1 MNTRDRKI
9 SLPIKFAFGAG
20 QIAEAIKTNSLEF
33 FLLFYY
39 VQVLHLDPI
48 LAGTALLLA
57 LVVDGITDPI
67 IGALSDNFHSR
78 LGRRH
83 PFMYASA
90 VPFGLMFYLL
100 FSPPE
105 GIFGTDLFIW
115 LTFFAISL
123 RVMMTFFLVPY
134 YALGAELTENYSER
148 TALVAMRNIL
158 SFLAA
163 MALSIVAFRVYFKS
177 TDAFPQ
183 GQLNPDAYPAFAFTF
198 AIVCVIAILI
208 STRGTQSQ
216 IPYLHI
222 SKSEGSLFAGGI
234 KDFYKYFYKG
244 LGEVLKNRAFLS
256 IFLVS
261 ITFFILS
268 GLQRALVLHM
278 NTYFWALET
287 AKMQYMFYAFFV
299 STVITIPF
307 VKYLINWLDKKKT
320 MYLGLAIIL
329 SSFVLPTILRLIGLF
344 PENDSTLLLPILII
358 SQITTGFGM
367 GIMVVGMGSIMADIA
382 DDQELK
388 TGKRQ
393 EGLIFSF
400 VTFAMKATSGAGH
413 FFAGLALSVI
423 SFPTEDDVKPGDIPE
438 DVLYNLGMVY
448 GPSVLIFGLVCFY
461 FFSFYDITR
470 ASHEKTLETLIIR
483 RLATGDVA
491 DKRTLEITNDKSTQL
506 SE

>member
-1 MNTRDRKI
+1 MRDRKI
-9 SLPIKFAFGAG
+9 SLPVKFAFGTG

-83 PFMYASA
+83 PFMYAA
-90 VPFGLMFYLL
+90 AIPFGLMFYLL

-105 GIFGTDLFIW
+105 GLAGNGLFIW
-115 LTFFAISL
+115 LTFFAITL

-148 TALVAMRNIL
+148 TALVAIRNML

-163 MALSIVAFRVYFKS
+163 MALSMVAFMVFFKA
-177 TDAFPQ
+177 TDEYPQ
-183 GQLNPDAYPAFAFTF
+183 GQLNPNAYPAFAFTF
-198 AIVCVIAILI
+198 AIVAVIAILI
-208 STRGTQSQ
+208 SARGTQSQ
-216 IPYLHI
+216 IPYLHA
-222 SKSEGSLFAGGI
+222 SKKEGAVFSGSF
-234 KDFYKYFYKG
+234 KNFYQYFYKG
-244 LGEVLKNRAFLS
+244 LGDVLKNRAFLS

-287 AKMQYMFYAFFV
+287 SRMQFMFYAFFA

-307 VKYLINWLDKKKT
+307 VKFIIDWLDKKRT
-320 MYLGLAIIL
+320 MYVGLTVIL
-329 SSFVLPTILRLIGLF
+329 TSFVLPTILRLIGLF
-344 PENDSTLLLPILII
+344 PDNDSSLLLPLLIF

-367 GIMVVGMGSIMADIA
+367 AIMVVGMGSIMADIA
-382 DDQELK
+382 DDQELH

-413 FFAGLALSVI
+413 FFAGLALSII
-423 SFPTEDDVKPGDIPE
+423 SFPTEEAVKPGDIPE
-438 DVLYNLGMVY
+438 EVLFNLGMIY
-448 GPSVLIFGLVCFY
+448 GPSVLVFGLVCFY
-461 FFSFYDITR
+461 FFSFYSITR
-470 ASHEKTLETLIIR
+470 ESHEQTLETLATR
-483 RLATGDVA
+483 RLAAEHKDAT
-491 DKRTLEITNDKSTQL
+491 EL
-506 SE
+506 SNAGPAA